1 MALMYCRHLLFNGH
15 KQSLL
20 LCSWAEGS
28 MGAGTDLTELR
39 SERIVQ
45 LLLNPP
51 EQAREV
57 QNALSRASGT
67 SGNTEVRHSAP
78 TPQNCCMSSARKN
91 NVVPWM

>member
-1 MALMYCRHLLFNGH
+1 
-15 KQSLL
+15 
-20 LCSWAEGS
+20 

-39 SERIVQ
+39 PERIVQ

-67 SGNTEVRHSAP
+67 SGNTEVRHLA
-78 TPQNCCMSSARKN
+78 PQNYCMSSARKN
-91 NVVPWM
+91 NLVPWM